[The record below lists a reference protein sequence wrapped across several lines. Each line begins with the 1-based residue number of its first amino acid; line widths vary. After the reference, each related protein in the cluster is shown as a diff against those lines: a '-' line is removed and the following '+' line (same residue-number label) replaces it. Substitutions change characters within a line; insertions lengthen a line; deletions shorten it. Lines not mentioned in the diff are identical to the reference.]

1 MNEIATEKNSDN
13 DNRLVIVVC
22 RNIFRGLSLF
32 LLGHT
37 IKFCNY
43 TYSSKPLRTLFSY
56 KELLFIHL
64 FVIIIINSFFAGR
77 VLLLS
82 KVKNV

>member
-1 MNEIATEKNSDN
+1 MNEIVAENNSDN
-13 DNRLVIVVC
+13 DNRLVIVVFK
-22 RNIFRGLSLF
+22 NIFRRLSLF

-37 IKFCNY
+37 VKFCKY

-56 KELLFIHL
+56 MESLFIHL
-64 FVIIIINSFFAGR
+64 FVIIIINSFFAVR

-82 KVKNV
+82 KVKNF